1 MADTAFEAI
10 TSRQAWYA
18 SEPVARYHGVMLD
31 ATGKYAP
38 ADGTRPFAGVVQYG
52 AENAGDM
59 CTVVR
64 GTFPMVTKESIA
76 AGDYVGVDDGFAV
89 KVTDASAAIGI
100 ALTSATAA
108 EDADDDDQGLLVGV
122 SMLESAAP
130 AAKPVTPP
138 SGG

>member
-18 SEPVARYHGVMLD
+18 AAPVDRYYGVMLD
-31 ATGKYAP
+31 ATGKYAL

-64 GTFPMVTKESIA
+64 GTFPMVAKETLA
-76 AGDYVGVDDGFAV
+76 AGDYVTVEGGKAKKTTD
-89 KVTDASAAIGI
+89 VTKAIGV
-100 ALTSATAA
+100 ALTAATVGTGTN
-108 EDADDDDQGLLVGV
+108 EPDVLVGV
-122 SMLESAAP
+122 SIFESALP
-130 AAKPVTPP
+130 AANA
-138 SGG
+138 